1 MTSGAQAIF
10 VALAHGVAVWP
21 DGGGLK
27 ISAVA
32 ASIPAAGVEYLK
44 KHKAE
49 ILNAFSEIGAVQV
62 LNSHLREYG
71 PRLVS
76 ELMNEYHA
84 LIEDRRPSLPEFMQT
99 WARVLYCDCLK
110 SWPPVE
116 ATE

>member
-1 MTSGAQAIF
+1 MTDGVQAVF

-62 LNSHLREYG
+62 LNCHLRDYGRRLSAEMVAEYRAIIG
-71 PRLVS
+71 
-76 ELMNEYHA
+76 
-84 LIEDRRPSLPEFMQT
+84 DKRPSLRDFMQA
-99 WARVLYCDCLK
+99 WARVLYCDTLR
-110 SWPPVE
+110 SWPE
-116 ATE
+116 